1 MAGFSSIK
9 NSEDIVYADNFSFDL
24 TERGGRFTTDG
35 DLLIGATASPHVR
48 KGNLTAGAGIT
59 ITNGPGTIEVAA
71 TGAGFPWTTITDAT
85 HQLEIEN
92 GYTGNRGTT
101 ITFTLPVLSSVGDII
116 KITNIGAGLPVLAQN
131 AGQSVNFTSS
141 TTTVGVG
148 GSMTWIN
155 QFGSLDL
162 VCTVANTTW
171 NVLSSTGNYTIV

>member
-1 MAGFSSIK
+1 MAGFSSIRGD
-9 NSEDIVYADNFSFDL
+9 EDIVYADNFSFDL
-24 TERGGRFTTDG
+24 TERGGKFTADG

-48 KGNLTAGAGIT
+48 KGNLTAGTGIT
-59 ITNGPGTIEVAA
+59 IANGAGNITISA
-71 TGAGFPWTTITDAT
+71 TGTVFPWTVITDAT
-85 HQLEIEN
+85 HQLQVFN
-92 GYTGNRGTT
+92 GYIGNRGTA

-131 AGQSVNFTSS
+131 AGQSVNFTGS

-155 QFGSLDL
+155 QFGSIDL

-171 NVLSSTGNYTIV
+171 NVLNSTGNYTVV